1 MDDGKPFDK
10 DKDWTGTENYITEG
24 EELDEYWR
32 PLRKGVNKRYAH
44 REPRFYASVAY
55 NGTFWP
61 MTSSTEAIYRNKQVF
76 YYRGCESGGSTK
88 ENLLTTGI
96 GIMKYVSA
104 RDNARGGGFISAKPV
119 IGIRYADVLLW
130 YAEALNE
137 LQPGS
142 SYNIP
147 SWDGSQTHP
156 ITRNTDEMSYAISR
170 IRIRA
175 GLPDYDEQV
184 YKNQN
189 EFRIKLK
196 HERQIELFAE
206 NSRYF
211 DLRRWRDAEVEESK
225 QIYGHN
231 IQMTEKEKDLFH
243 PPVII
248 SDVPT
253 TFSRKMYFW
262 PISHDELRKNNRLT
276 QNPGWT
282 YYD

>member
-1 MDDGKPFDK
+1 
-10 DKDWTGTENYITEG
+10 
-24 EELDEYWR
+24 
-32 PLRKGVNKRYAH
+32 
-44 REPRFYASVAY
+44 
-55 NGTFWP
+55 
-61 MTSSTEAIYRNKQVF
+61 
-76 YYRGCESGGSTK
+76 
-88 ENLLTTGI
+88 
-96 GIMKYVSA
+96 MKYVSA
-104 RDNARGGGFISAKPV
+104 RDNARVGGFISAKPV

-156 ITRNTDEMSYAISR
+156 ITRNTEEMSYAISR

-175 GLPDYDEQV
+175 GLPDYDEQI
-184 YKNQN
+184 YKNQD

-243 PPVII
+243 TPVII

-262 PISHDELRKNNRLT
+262 PISHDELRKNKRLT